1 MKLKAYIT
9 MSAALTASMLTFAG
23 IAAGQDAHERSAG
36 VSGQAAIQYFD
47 ANERATLA
55 KSPGVNAIEYF
66 RANELATIAQSGS
79 SGALAGYLDSAQR
92 SDSLMTP
99 PPSPGDAVDGSG
111 FDWGSAAVGA
121 SSALMLA
128 LLVGGTF
135 ATLRRF
141 RTRPLAH

>member
-1 MKLKAYIT
+1 MSLKTQLTTIAT
-9 MSAALTASMLTFAG
+9 LMVSALAIAGTAW
-23 IAAGQDAHERSAG
+23 GQDAHERSAA
-36 VSGQAAIQYFD
+36 VSGQAAIEYFD

-66 RANELATIAQSGS
+66 RANEMATIGQSGA
-79 SGALAGYLDSAQR
+79 SGALTGYLDSAQR
-92 SDSLMTP
+92 GDSLMTP